1 MTEPIE
7 DRSNDQQGVISTTTC
22 TKEKIMRTS
31 DLFKLV
37 PVAAI
42 ALSLSTNAVAG
53 ATNRDENTAATPGEK
68 ATTTKTPAD
77 ADAGRESMRRGTTN
91 TGDMKTPNSA
101 QDLERPGS
109 GSAGST
115 GAEDKSMQHDKSSAD
130 PDASMSGSSGGAGDF
145 GNAGGWDPNNPGEY
159 PVTVR

>member
-1 MTEPIE
+1 
-7 DRSNDQQGVISTTTC
+7 
-22 TKEKIMRTS
+22 MRAS

-42 ALSLSTNAVAG
+42 ALCFSTSALGG

-77 ADAGRESMRRGTTN
+77 GDTGRKTMRRGTTN
-91 TGDMKTPNSA
+91 TGDTQSPTKANDAST
-101 QDLERPGS
+101 GS
-109 GSAGST
+109 GSAGSS
-115 GAEDKSMQHDKSSAD
+115 GSQDKSMQHDKSSD
-130 PDASMSGSSGGAGDF
+130 KDASMSGSSGGG
-145 GNAGGWDPNNPGEY
+145 GELSNAGGWDPNNPGEY

>member
-1 MTEPIE
+1 
-7 DRSNDQQGVISTTTC
+7 
-22 TKEKIMRTS
+22 MRTS

-42 ALSLSTNAVAG
+42 ALSLSTNALAG

-68 ATTTKTPAD
+68 ATTTKTPAEGD
-77 ADAGRESMRRGTTN
+77 TGRENMRRGTTN
-91 TGDMKTPNSA
+91 TGDTKSPTSA
-101 QDLERPGS
+101 KDVEQKGS

-115 GAEDKSMQHDKSSAD
+115 GADDKSMQHDKSSSD
-130 PDASMSGSSGGAGDF
+130 PDASMSGSSGGGGDLS
-145 GNAGGWDPNNPGEY
+145 NAGGWDPNNPGEY